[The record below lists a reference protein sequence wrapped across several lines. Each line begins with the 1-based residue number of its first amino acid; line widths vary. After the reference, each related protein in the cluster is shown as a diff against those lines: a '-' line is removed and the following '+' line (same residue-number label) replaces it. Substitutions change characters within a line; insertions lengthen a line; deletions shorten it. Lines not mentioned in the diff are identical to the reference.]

1 MKKVDISR
9 STYEKSLRE
18 LKKEGLITCVFSAS
32 LRNQGNEI

>member
-18 LKKEGLITCVFSAS
+18 LKKEGLITFQRSKKSKVAGKFS
-32 LRNQGNEI
+32 